1 MSEVYATE
9 EIKKIL
15 DDPNLFLRAVDDCTK
30 IYPGLKPTAIAKML
44 DDYRSRLK
52 DAFGIED

>member
-1 MSEVYATE
+1 MSGVYATE

-15 DDPNLFLRAVDDCTK
+15 DDPKLFLRAVDDCIK
-30 IYPGLKPTAIAKML
+30 IYPGLKPSAIAKML

>member
-1 MSEVYATE
+1 MTGVYATE

-15 DDPNLFLRAVDDCTK
+15 DDPNLFLRAVDDCIK
-30 IYPGLKPTAIAKML
+30 IYPGLKPTTIAKML

-52 DAFGIED
+52 DSFGIED